1 MMKNKNTLYGLVL
14 LASVF
19 VTGCKA
25 PQLTQEEKLVV
36 PETYGQAS
44 NDSTT
49 IATLSWQQFFQDTI
63 LQTYIRQALAN
74 NHSFRQTVERVRMA
88 QNQLMRAKGG
98 LLPNISAG
106 LGAGVQ
112 RFGEYS
118 MDGVGNSTTNTP
130 DLEKEKHIPDPYSD
144 FTLGIQFEWE
154 ADIWGKLSH
163 KKQAAA
169 ARWMAS
175 QEAARYAQTLL
186 ISELATQYYELI
198 GLDRQKEIIKVA
210 IQNTEDCGS
219 VRITYVAVTW
229 IIA

>member
-118 MDGVGNSTTNTP
+118 MNGLS
-130 DLEKEKHIPDPYSD
+130 LIHI
-144 FTLGIQFEWE
+144 
-154 ADIWGKLSH
+154 
-163 KKQAAA
+163 
-169 ARWMAS
+169 
-175 QEAARYAQTLL
+175 
-186 ISELATQYYELI
+186 
-198 GLDRQKEIIKVA
+198 
-210 IQNTEDCGS
+210 
-219 VRITYVAVTW
+219 
-229 IIA
+229 

>member
-63 LQTYIRQALAN
+63 LQTYIRQALTN

-98 LLPNISAG
+98 LGSWSPTI
-106 LGAGVQ
+106 
-112 RFGEYS
+112 RRIF
-118 MDGVGNSTTNTP
+118 DGRSW
-130 DLEKEKHIPDPYSD
+130 K
-144 FTLGIQFEWE
+144 
-154 ADIWGKLSH
+154 
-163 KKQAAA
+163 
-169 ARWMAS
+169 
-175 QEAARYAQTLL
+175 
-186 ISELATQYYELI
+186 QYY
-198 GLDRQKEIIKVA
+198 
-210 IQNTEDCGS
+210 
-219 VRITYVAVTW
+219 
-229 IIA
+229 